1 MTIKVL
7 LADDHPSLRAGI
19 RQRLEREEDIQVVGE
34 AATGADVLRLVDQT
48 QPHVLVLDMQMPDI
62 SGAEVARRLREDG
75 AAVRILALSAHGDLH
90 YISRLLESGA
100 SGYLLKHEPLETIV
114 AAVRGV
120 ANGEEGW
127 LSRDVAASLMKQRR
141 AALVA
146 DDDPLTS
153 LSERER
159 EVLVL
164 IARGHTNQQIAE
176 ELFISENTVKKHV
189 NSIYA
194 KLETENRAGVAAFA
208 WRRGLVDETKS

>member
-208 WRRGLVDETKS
+208 WRRGLVDETRS

>member
-141 AALVA
+141 AAMVA

>member
-1 MTIKVL
+1 
-7 LADDHPSLRAGI
+7 
-19 RQRLEREEDIQVVGE
+19 
-34 AATGADVLRLVDQT
+34 
-48 QPHVLVLDMQMPDI
+48 
-62 SGAEVARRLREDG
+62 
-75 AAVRILALSAHGDLH
+75 
-90 YISRLLESGA
+90 LESGA

-141 AALVA
+141 AAMVA

-208 WRRGLVDETKS
+208 WRRGLVDETRS